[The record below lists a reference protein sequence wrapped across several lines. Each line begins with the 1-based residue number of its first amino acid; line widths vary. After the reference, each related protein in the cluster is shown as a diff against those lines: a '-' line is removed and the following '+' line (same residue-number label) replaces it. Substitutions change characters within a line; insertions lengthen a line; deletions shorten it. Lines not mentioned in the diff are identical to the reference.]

1 MILYADEDF
10 DHRVVA
16 RLRALG
22 HDVVTVM
29 DAGRRGLS
37 DEDQLAHASAEGRAL
52 VTFNRAD
59 FHALHRRGI
68 AHAGIITCTRDPET
82 DALAARTNAALAG
95 RSDLAGSSSGSCGG
109 TRGRRGPPALA

>member
-1 MILYADEDF
+1 MRLFADEDF

-29 DAGRRGLS
+29 EAGRRGAS
-37 DEDQLAHASAEGRAL
+37 DEEQLAHATAEGRVL
-52 VTFNRAD
+52 ITFNRAD

-68 AHAGIITCTRDPET
+68 AHAGIITWVRLFCDT
-82 DALAARTNAALAG
+82 
-95 RSDLAGSSSGSCGG
+95 S
-109 TRGRRGPPALA
+109 